1 MNESLKSGSSLST
14 PEEPDSLLL
23 HGFFFSLVLFVS
35 LVLPNLVFS
44 GPYFYSTL
52 HLMKW
57 AVALVPV
64 ALCGL
69 LAGLSVAARGTVR
82 TAFSIDG
89 FAVIWLL
96 LLLYVTAQPFWSG
109 LRSPETFFQ
118 EWFFFASLW
127 LVYILTSRLAG
138 RRLLRALFWGC
149 LVNCAVSVV
158 FAELQVRETVNLPF
172 FILPTPGH
180 YIANTGQ
187 QNMFALWLSLGGLNG
202 TFLFFS
208 SEKNGKITRALLTM
222 LLAVT
227 FWGLISTT
235 SRSGILAFF
244 TGFAVLSCYYL
255 RNLGRKNLGKV
266 LAVAALFCAVL
277 GVNLVLNEGRWGIL
291 MHKMDDVLKNPLSIA
306 NRDSIWA
313 TSWTMYAARPL
324 RGVGLGQYKWHYL
337 DSQREMLKRWPRMKW
352 QYTHWAH
359 NEFLQWFAETGTVG
373 GLLMV
378 FLWGWWAISAFSA
391 FLRRKIHSPEAYW
404 GSAMV
409 ALFLFNALWTRPFH
423 RIENVLW
430 LSLAFAA
437 ANREMLHPLF
447 DAPPPEDFQKG
458 GRLLGGVMAAVCLI
472 GLVYFGSGVWG
483 DRMLRLAS
491 DADDPAVS
499 EQFFSRALSAPMVRD
514 LAEKERAYFL
524 ISLGQERKDPEIVSE
539 GLNSLMACF
548 GRQPHVRELNYL
560 KEWSRRLE
568 NVPLYDEFSSY
579 GGPVSGQPPEKWE
592 R

>member
-1 MNESLKSGSSLST
+1 MNETLKSGSSLS
-14 PEEPDSLLL
+14 PQEEPGSLLPA
-23 HGFFFSLVLFVS
+23 GIFSLVLFVS

-44 GPYFYSTL
+44 GPYFFSTL

-69 LAGLSVAARGTVR
+69 LAGISVTVRGTVR
-82 TAFSIDG
+82 SAFTIDG

-127 LVYILTSRLAG
+127 LVYILSSRLAG
-138 RRLLRALFWGC
+138 GGLLRLLLWGC

-158 FAELQVRETVNLPF
+158 FAELQVRDIENLPF
-172 FILPTPGH
+172 FILPTPGY

-187 QNMFALWLSLGGLNG
+187 QNMFALWLALGGLNG
-202 TFLFFS
+202 TFLCFS
-208 SEKNGKITRALLTM
+208 SEKTGRFVRALLVP

-255 RNLGRKNLGKV
+255 RNLGRKNLKKV
-266 LAVAALFCAVL
+266 LAVAFLFCAVL
-277 GVNLVLNEGRWGIL
+277 GLNLVLNEGRWGIL
-291 MHKMDDVLKNPLSIA
+291 MYKMEDVLENPLSIA

-313 TSWTMYAARPL
+313 TSWTMYAERPL

-337 DSQREMLKRWPRMKW
+337 DAQREMLKRWPGMKW

-359 NEFLQWFAETGTVG
+359 NEFLQWFAETGTAG

-378 FLWGWWAISAFSA
+378 FLWGWWAVSAFSA
-391 FLRRKIHSPEAYW
+391 FLRKKIHSPEAYW

-430 LSLAFAA
+430 LSLAFAL
-437 ANREMLHPLF
+437 ANREMLLSLF
-447 DAPPPEDFQKG
+447 DAPPPEDFRKG
-458 GRLLGGVMAAVCLI
+458 GRLIGGVTAAVCLV
-472 GLVYFGSGVWG
+472 GLVYFGSGVRG

-491 DADDPAVS
+491 DAADPVVRERYLAG
-499 EQFFSRALSAPMVRD
+499 ALSSPMVRD

-524 ISLGQERKDPEIVSE
+524 VSLGQERKDPEVVSE
-539 GLNSLMACF
+539 GLNGLMAYF
-548 GRQPHVRELNYL
+548 GKQPHVRELNYL
-560 KEWSRRLE
+560 REWSRRLE

-579 GGPVSGQPPEKWE
+579 GGPVSGPPAEK
-592 R
+592 

>member
-1 MNESLKSGSSLST
+1 MNETLKSGSSLS
-14 PEEPDSLLL
+14 PQEEPGSLLPA
-23 HGFFFSLVLFVS
+23 GIFSLVLFVS

-44 GPYFYSTL
+44 GPYFFSTL

-69 LAGLSVAARGTVR
+69 LAGISVTVRGTVR
-82 TAFSIDG
+82 SAFTIDG

-127 LVYILTSRLAG
+127 LVYILSSRLAG
-138 RRLLRALFWGC
+138 GGLLRLLLWGC

-158 FAELQVRETVNLPF
+158 FAELQVRDIENLPF
-172 FILPTPGH
+172 FILPTPGY

-187 QNMFALWLSLGGLNG
+187 QNMFALWLALGGLNG
-202 TFLFFS
+202 TFLCFS
-208 SEKNGKITRALLTM
+208 SEKTGRIVRALLVP

-255 RNLGRKNLGKV
+255 RNLGRKNLKKV
-266 LAVAALFCAVL
+266 LAVAFLFCAVL
-277 GVNLVLNEGRWGIL
+277 GLNLVLNEGRWGIL
-291 MHKMDDVLKNPLSIA
+291 MYKMEDVLENPLSIA

-313 TSWTMYAARPL
+313 TSWTMYAERPL

-337 DSQREMLKRWPRMKW
+337 DAQREMLKRWPGMKW

-359 NEFLQWFAETGTVG
+359 NEFLQWFAETGTAG

-378 FLWGWWAISAFSA
+378 FLWGWWAVSAFSA
-391 FLRRKIHSPEAYW
+391 FLRKKIHSPEAYW

-430 LSLAFAA
+430 LSLAFAL
-437 ANREMLHPLF
+437 ANREMLLPLF
-447 DAPPPEDFQKG
+447 DAPPPEDFRKG
-458 GRLLGGVMAAVCLI
+458 GRLIGGVTAAVCLV
-472 GLVYFGSGVWG
+472 GLVYFGSGVRG

-491 DADDPAVS
+491 DAADPVVRERYLAG
-499 EQFFSRALSAPMVRD
+499 ALSSPMVRD

-524 ISLGQERKDPEIVSE
+524 VSLGQERKDPEVVSE
-539 GLNSLMACF
+539 GLNGLMAYF
-548 GRQPHVRELNYL
+548 GKQPHVRELNYL
-560 KEWSRRLE
+560 REWSRRLE

-579 GGPVSGQPPEKWE
+579 GGPVSGPPAEK
-592 R
+592 

>member
-1 MNESLKSGSSLST
+1 MNETLKSGSSLS
-14 PEEPDSLLL
+14 PQEEPGSLLPA
-23 HGFFFSLVLFVS
+23 GIFSLVLFVS

-44 GPYFYSTL
+44 GPYFFSTL

-69 LAGLSVAARGTVR
+69 LAGISVTVRGTVR
-82 TAFSIDG
+82 SAFTIDG

-127 LVYILTSRLAG
+127 LVYILSSRLAG
-138 RRLLRALFWGC
+138 GGPLRLLLWGC

-158 FAELQVRETVNLPF
+158 FAELQVRETGTLPF
-172 FILPTPGH
+172 FILPTPGY

-187 QNMFALWLSLGGLNG
+187 QNMFALWLALGGLNG
-202 TFLFFS
+202 TFLCFS
-208 SEKNGKITRALLTM
+208 SEKTGRFVRALLVP

-255 RNLGRKNLGKV
+255 RNLGRKNLKKV
-266 LAVAALFCAVL
+266 LAVAFLFCAVL
-277 GVNLVLNEGRWGIL
+277 GLNLVLNEGRWGIL
-291 MHKMDDVLKNPLSIA
+291 MYKMEDVLENPLSIA

-313 TSWTMYAARPL
+313 TSWTMYAERPL

-337 DSQREMLKRWPRMKW
+337 DAQREMLKRWPGMKW

-359 NEFLQWFAETGTVG
+359 NEFLQWFAETGTAG

-378 FLWGWWAISAFSA
+378 FLWGWWAVSAFSA
-391 FLRRKIHSPEAYW
+391 FLRKKIHSPEAYW

-423 RIENVLW
+423 RIENVLR
-430 LSLAFAA
+430 LSLAFAL
-437 ANREMLHPLF
+437 ANREMLLSLF
-447 DAPPPEDFQKG
+447 DAPPPEDFRKG
-458 GRLLGGVMAAVCLI
+458 GRLIGGVTAAVCLV
-472 GLVYFGSGVWG
+472 GLVYFGSGVRG

-491 DADDPAVS
+491 DAADPVVRERYLAG
-499 EQFFSRALSAPMVRD
+499 ALSSPMVRD

-524 ISLGQERKDPEIVSE
+524 VSLGQERKDPEVVSE
-539 GLNSLMACF
+539 GLNGLMAYF
-548 GRQPHVRELNYL
+548 GKQPHVRELNYL
-560 KEWSRRLE
+560 REWSRRLE

-579 GGPVSGQPPEKWE
+579 GGPVSGPPAEK
-592 R
+592 

>member
-1 MNESLKSGSSLST
+1 MNEALKSGSSLS
-14 PEEPDSLLL
+14 PQEEPGSLLPA
-23 HGFFFSLVLFVS
+23 GIFSLVLFVS

-44 GPYFYSTL
+44 GPYFFSTL

-69 LAGLSVAARGTVR
+69 LAGLSVTVRGTVR
-82 TAFSIDG
+82 SAFTIDG

-127 LVYILTSRLAG
+127 LVYILSSRLAG
-138 RRLLRALFWGC
+138 GGPLRLLLWGC

-158 FAELQVRETVNLPF
+158 FAELQVRDIENLPF
-172 FILPTPGH
+172 FILPTPGY

-187 QNMFALWLSLGGLNG
+187 QNMFALWLALGGLNG
-202 TFLFFS
+202 TFLCFS
-208 SEKNGKITRALLTM
+208 SEKTGRIVRALLVP

-255 RNLGRKNLGKV
+255 RNLGRKNLKKV
-266 LAVAALFCAVL
+266 LAVAFLFCAVL
-277 GVNLVLNEGRWGIL
+277 GLNLVLNEGRWGIL
-291 MHKMDDVLKNPLSIA
+291 MYKMEDVLENPLSIA

-313 TSWTMYAARPL
+313 TSWTMYAERPL

-337 DSQREMLKRWPRMKW
+337 DAQREMLKRWPGMKW

-359 NEFLQWFAETGTVG
+359 NEFLQWFAETGTAG

-378 FLWGWWAISAFSA
+378 FLWGWWAVSAFSA
-391 FLRRKIHSPEAYW
+391 FLRKKIHSPEAYW

-430 LSLAFAA
+430 LSLAFAL
-437 ANREMLHPLF
+437 ANREMLLPLF
-447 DAPPPEDFQKG
+447 DAPPPEDFRKG
-458 GRLLGGVMAAVCLI
+458 GRLIGGVTAAVCLV
-472 GLVYFGSGVWG
+472 GLVYFGSGVRG

-491 DADDPAVS
+491 DAADPVVRERYLAG
-499 EQFFSRALSAPMVRD
+499 ALSSPMVRD

-524 ISLGQERKDPEIVSE
+524 VSLGQERKDPEVVSE
-539 GLNSLMACF
+539 GLNGLMAYF
-548 GRQPHVRELNYL
+548 GKQPHVRELNYL
-560 KEWSRRLE
+560 REWSRRLE

-579 GGPVSGQPPEKWE
+579 GGPVSGPPAEK
-592 R
+592 

>member
-1 MNESLKSGSSLST
+1 MNETLKSGSSLS
-14 PEEPDSLLL
+14 PQEEPGSLLPA
-23 HGFFFSLVLFVS
+23 GIFSLVLFVS

-44 GPYFYSTL
+44 GPYFFSTL

-69 LAGLSVAARGTVR
+69 LAGLSVTVRGTVR
-82 TAFSIDG
+82 SAFTIDG

-127 LVYILTSRLAG
+127 LVYILSSRLAG
-138 RRLLRALFWGC
+138 GGLLRLLLWGC

-158 FAELQVRETVNLPF
+158 FAELQVRETGNLPF
-172 FILPTPGH
+172 FILPTPGY

-187 QNMFALWLSLGGLNG
+187 QNMFALWLALGGLNG
-202 TFLFFS
+202 TFLCFS
-208 SEKNGKITRALLTM
+208 SEKTGRFVRALLVP

-255 RNLGRKNLGKV
+255 RNLGRKNLKKV
-266 LAVAALFCAVL
+266 LAVAFLFCAVL
-277 GVNLVLNEGRWGIL
+277 GLNLVLNEGRWGIL
-291 MHKMDDVLKNPLSIA
+291 MYKMEDVLENPLSIA

-313 TSWTMYAARPL
+313 TSWTMYAERPL

-337 DSQREMLKRWPRMKW
+337 DAQREMLKRWPGMKW

-359 NEFLQWFAETGTVG
+359 NEFLQWFAETGTAG

-378 FLWGWWAISAFSA
+378 FLWGWWAVSAFSA
-391 FLRRKIHSPEAYW
+391 FLRKKIHSPEAYW

-430 LSLAFAA
+430 LSLAFAL
-437 ANREMLHPLF
+437 ANREMLLSLF
-447 DAPPPEDFQKG
+447 DAPPPEDFRKG
-458 GRLLGGVMAAVCLI
+458 GRLIGGVTAAVCLV
-472 GLVYFGSGVWG
+472 GLVYFGSGVRG

-491 DADDPAVS
+491 DAADPVVRERYLAG
-499 EQFFSRALSAPMVRD
+499 ALSSPMVRD

-524 ISLGQERKDPEIVSE
+524 VSLGQERKDPEVVSE
-539 GLNSLMACF
+539 GLNGLMAYF
-548 GRQPHVRELNYL
+548 GKQPHVRELNYL
-560 KEWSRRLE
+560 REWSRRLE

-579 GGPVSGQPPEKWE
+579 GGPVSGPPAEK
-592 R
+592 